1 MAETSIPKTTI
12 KVVDLI
18 EETFSAVSSNKTRSG
33 LTMLGIIIG
42 IASVIAMVAIGSG
55 AQSSIEARI
64 SSLGAN
70 LLTVQPGAPRT
81 FGSTV
86 NAGRGNAQTLTK
98 DDATSLT
105 SLSGVKAVSPESTN
119 REQIVSSTSNT
130 NTSVIGAVSAYP
142 EVHNLSVDQGLW
154 FTDSQ
159 VSGFAKVAV
168 IGPTVQ
174 GDLFNG
180 VATSTVIGQSIR
192 VNGLPFT
199 IIGITASKGGSGFGN
214 TDNNIYIPL
223 STAQQFI
230 TGSVYVGSI
239 SIEAASQGVMDT
251 VTTEITTALLA
262 RHKITDPTKA
272 DFNIINQADIAS
284 TASSVTGTFTAL
296 LAAVAGISLVVGGIG
311 IMNMMLTTVTERTR
325 EIGLRKA
332 IGAQRTD
339 ITTQFLAEAVV
350 LTVLG
355 GIFGIMLGWLV
366 SWGVTRFFAITTQV
380 SVNSI
385 LLAFGVSAGIGIL
398 FGYYPAVRAS
408 KLNPIEALRYE

>member
-1 MAETSIPKTTI
+1 MPGTSLPKTSIKI
-12 KVVDLI
+12 ADLI

-33 LTMLGIIIG
+33 LTMLGIVIG
-42 IASVIAMVAIGSG
+42 IASVIAMVAIGTG

-70 LLTVQPGAPRT
+70 LLTIQPGAPRT

-86 NAGRGNAQTLTK
+86 NAGRGNAQTLTRA
-98 DDATSLT
+98 DASSLT

-119 REQIVSSTSNT
+119 RQQVVSNTSNT

-142 EVHNLSVDQGLW
+142 EVHNMSVAQGLW

-168 IGPTVQ
+168 IGSTVQ

-192 VNGLPFT
+192 INGLPFT
-199 IIGITASKGGSGFGN
+199 IVGITASKGGSGFGN
-214 TDNNIYIPL
+214 ADNNVYIPL

-230 TGSVYVGSI
+230 TGSIYVGSI
-239 SIEAASQGVMDT
+239 SVEAASQSVMDS
-251 VTTEITTALLA
+251 VTTGITTALLA
-262 RHKITDPTKA
+262 RHKITDPAKA

-296 LAAVAGISLVVGGIG
+296 LAAIAGISLLVGGIG

-339 ITTQFLAEAVV
+339 ITMQFLAEAIV
-350 LTVLG
+350 LTVMG
-355 GIFGIMLGWLV
+355 GVIGIMLGWII
-366 SWGVTRFFAITTQV
+366 SWGVAHFFAITTQV

>member
-42 IASVIAMVAIGSG
+42 IASVIAMVAIGTG

-142 EVHNLSVDQGLW
+142 EVHNMSVDQGLW

-180 VATSTVIGQSIR
+180 TATSTVIGQNIR
-192 VNGLPFT
+192 INGLPFT

-251 VTTEITTALLA
+251 VTTEVTNALLA

-355 GIFGIMLGWLV
+355 GIIGIMLGWLV